1 MIASF
6 GFGCGFVVSNW
17 DLDSTL
23 PSLLLLIFVYSM
35 EPWGVYVVN

>member
-23 PSLLLLIFVYSM
+23 PSLLALVFLYTVWNRGEYMS
-35 EPWGVYVVN
+35 